1 MGLAVAS
8 QAAAETGL
16 ASLGLGEIFS
26 LACAICWAIG
36 VVMFKH
42 SGESLSANGLNLFKN
57 SFALLLVIPTA
68 LLTEGFKIPSFTSF
82 QWFIL
87 IISGYL
93 GIAIADSWYFQAL
106 RNLGAGRTAIVA
118 SLYSPFVIILSIFI
132 LGETLETWQLL
143 GFVFIMVGI
152 FLVIYQKNYQQVGT
166 ESLRKGI
173 VYATCSVFLTAFGV
187 VIVKPILDGGEH
199 GFYWVV
205 ALRLFFG
212 LLGMLIFI
220 LLRGQWSAYVRE
232 FKGGGHQWLHL
243 ATASFFATY
252 LAMLLWLAGFA
263 YTEASTAS
271 VLNETANIFIVLL
284 AWLFL
289 KESLHWRKVAGIGLA
304 FVGVLIFLD
313 VI

>member
-1 MGLAVAS
+1 M
-8 QAAAETGL
+8 
-16 ASLGLGEIFS
+16 GLGEIFS

-36 VVMFKH
+36 VVLFKH
-42 SGESLSANGLNLFKN
+42 SGESLSANALNLFKN
-57 SFALLLVIPTA
+57 SFALLLIMPTA
-68 LLTEGFKIPSFTSF
+68 LLTEGLNIPSLTTYE
-82 QWFIL
+82 WFIVV
-87 IISGYL
+87 ISGYL

-132 LGETLETWQLL
+132 LGESLASWQLF

-152 FLVIYQKNYQQVGT
+152 FLVIYQRNYQQVDT

-173 VYATCSVFLTAFGV
+173 LYATCSVFLTAFGV
-187 VIVKPILDGGEH
+187 VIVKPILDDGEH
-199 GFYWVV
+199 GFYWIV

-220 LLRGQWSAYVRE
+220 VVRGQLQTYIHE
-232 FKGGGHQWLHL
+232 FKSDKHQWFNL
-243 ATASFFATY
+243 AVASFFATY

-289 KESLHWRKVAGIGLA
+289 KESLNWRKVAGIGLA